1 MNTIHQ
7 FVEVIFP
14 AMLKS
19 RAING
24 FSFKAN
30 DSERDS
36 IVKKHLK
43 EIDYLNYLAML
54 KGRFNLFNGLNTN
67 SLKYVFNPLPLV
79 TLFENYDIKE
89 QIAIESHLKEIAKLE
104 FTEFI
109 EGYLNQSNEE
119 EFETFGTENILC
131 ESHIKAI
138 LDLISDQ
145 NLYILYVQ
153 KRENRFYGKV
163 KDLGFFD

>member
-1 MNTIHQ
+1 MTTIHQ
-7 FVEVIFP
+7 FVETIFP
-14 AMLKS
+14 AILKS
-19 RAING
+19 RAIKG
-24 FSFKAN
+24 FSFNTN
-30 DSERDS
+30 DSERDN
-36 IVKKHLK
+36 IVKKHIM
-43 EIDYLNYLAML
+43 EINFLNYRVLL
-54 KGRFNLFNGLNTN
+54 KSRFNQFNGLNTN
-67 SLKYVFNPLPLV
+67 SLKYVFNPLQLV

-89 QIAIESHLKEIAKLE
+89 QIVIESHLKEIAKLE

-145 NLYILYVQ
+145 NLYILYVA
-153 KRENRFYGKV
+153 KRENRFFGSI

>member
-1 MNTIHQ
+1 
-7 FVEVIFP
+7 
-14 AMLKS
+14 MLKS
-19 RAING
+19 RAIKG

-43 EIDYLNYLAML
+43 EVDYLNYLTML
-54 KGRFNLFNGLNTN
+54 KGRFNVIAGLNTMN
-67 SLKYVFNPLPLV
+67 LKNVFTPFPLMS
-79 TLFENYDIKE
+79 LFENYDTEDDLKILL
-89 QIAIESHLKEIAKLE
+89 HLKEIAKLE
-104 FTEFI
+104 FAEFI

-138 LDLISDQ
+138 VDLIADEK
-145 NLYILYVQ
+145 LYILYVE
-153 KRENRFYGKV
+153 KRDNRFYGKV

>member
-1 MNTIHQ
+1 MTTIHQ

-14 AMLKS
+14 AILKS

-36 IVKKHLK
+36 IVKNHLK
-43 EIDYLNYLAML
+43 ELDYLNYLTML
-54 KGRFNLFNGLNTN
+54 KGRFNLFNGLNTMT
-67 SLKYVFNPLPLV
+67 LKNVFYPFPLIS
-79 TLFENYDIKE
+79 LFENYDTEDELRI
-89 QIAIESHLKEIAKLE
+89 IFHLKEIAKLE

-138 LDLISDQ
+138 VDLIADEKL
-145 NLYILYVQ
+145 NALYNE
-153 KRENRFYGKV
+153 KRGNRFLGNI
-163 KDLGFFD
+163 KDYGFFD

>member
-1 MNTIHQ
+1 MNTINQ

-19 RAING
+19 RAIKG

-43 EIDYLNYLAML
+43 EIDYLNYLTML
-54 KGRFNLFNGLNTN
+54 KGRFNLFNGLNIN

-104 FTEFI
+104 FAEFI
-109 EGYLNQSNEE
+109 EGYLNQSNDE
-119 EFETFGTENILC
+119 EFETFGAENILY

-138 LDLISDQ
+138 VDLIADEKL
-145 NLYILYVQ
+145 NTLYNE
-153 KRENRFYGKV
+153 KRKNRSWGNIKEY
-163 KDLGFFD
+163 GFFD

>member
-1 MNTIHQ
+1 MNTINQ

-43 EIDYLNYLAML
+43 EIDYLNYLTML
-54 KGRFNLFNGLNTN
+54 KGRFNVITGLNTMT
-67 SLKYVFNPLPLV
+67 LKNVFNPFSLKS
-79 TLFENYDIKE
+79 LFENYDTDDELKILL
-89 QIAIESHLKEIAKLE
+89 HLKEIAKLE
-104 FTEFI
+104 FSEFI
-109 EGYLNQSNEE
+109 EGYLNQSNDE
-119 EFETFGTENILC
+119 EFETFGAENILY

-138 LDLISDQ
+138 VDLIADEKL
-145 NLYILYVQ
+145 NTLYNE
-153 KRENRFYGKV
+153 KRKNRSWGNIKEY
-163 KDLGFFD
+163 GFFD